1 MPPDRRSVHLSLHR
15 VKMFLQSVDKPFYL
29 PNEIIVLDFNRHH
42 PVSPAPLFDFLSAV
56 FFICEDR
63 KMAGIDQISL
73 ACRALKD
80 EDFVGVALPVLAE
93 FDPIKAAIFSALR
106 MT

>member
-1 MPPDRRSVHLSLHR
+1 
-15 VKMFLQSVDKPFYL
+15 
-29 PNEIIVLDFNRHH
+29 
-42 PVSPAPLFDFLSAV
+42 
-56 FFICEDR
+56 
-63 KMAGIDQISL
+63 MAGIDQISL

-80 EDFVGVALPVLAE
+80 EDFVGGPLPVLAE

>member
-1 MPPDRRSVHLSLHR
+1 MPPDRRSVHRSLRR
-15 VKMFLQSVDKPFYL
+15 VKMFFQSVDKPFYL
-29 PNEIIVLDFNRHH
+29 PDEIAITLYRL
-42 PVSPAPLFDFLSAV
+42 PLFFDFLSAL

-63 KMAGIDQISL
+63 KVAGIDQISL

-80 EDFVGVALPVLAE
+80 KDFVGVALPVLAE
-93 FDPIKAAIFSALR
+93 FDPIKAEIFSALR